1 MPRSANRCPRCGS
14 VVSRFAAGCAVCGA
28 DLEAHRLRTRRERV
42 GATALPSWRGELRER
57 SLLTILLVVVALFA
71 PLYGMVLSAVV
82 AWDRSRHGQ
91 QTMRNLALA
100 CLALALIVFLTPVLG
115 LPRLPPFS

>member
-1 MPRSANRCPRCGS
+1 
-14 VVSRFAAGCAVCGA
+14 
-28 DLEAHRLRTRRERV
+28 
-42 GATALPSWRGELRER
+42 
-57 SLLTILLVVVALFA
+57 
-71 PLYGMVLSAVV
+71 MVLSAVV